1 MHKLGLSCA
10 KLRAYV
16 ISRSFKMAAKIP
28 KPVSE
33 SDLKP
38 KLTFRISDLNSQ
50 NSVYFQ
56 KIYDLNIQDGYQ
68 TFKMVIKH
76 SRWLSKPFWYV
87 LVNFSIT
94 ITQIFARFGALF
106 LYYENASFEYH

>member
-1 MHKLGLSCA
+1 MNNNESECLDKLNVKWTVGHGTHCVSVSCLCICIMHKLGLSCA

-38 KLTFRISDLNSQ
+38 KLTFRISDLNSL

-68 TFKMVIKH
+68 TFKMVIKTI
-76 SRWLSKPFWYV
+76 
-87 LVNFSIT
+87 LV
-94 ITQIFARFGALF
+94 RFG
-106 LYYENASFEYH
+106 